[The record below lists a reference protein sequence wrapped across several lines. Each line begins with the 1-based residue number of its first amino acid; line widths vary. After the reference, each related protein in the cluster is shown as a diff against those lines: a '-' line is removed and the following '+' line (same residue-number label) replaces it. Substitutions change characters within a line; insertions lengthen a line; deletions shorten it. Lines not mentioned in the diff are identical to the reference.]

1 MYSDKKIIA
10 YVFSIFLFLGIC
22 LSMLQ
27 RIVSEIGTA
36 FSLSN
41 TSVGTIITM
50 VFVGYLISP
59 ILTGELTDKIGRKK
73 VLLAAFGVLISG
85 LALVL
90 FVDSVVAV
98 GIGFF
103 IIGMSFAML
112 ELSMSSMLT
121 DMRPNDASKILN
133 LSRAFFAVGT
143 VSGPFIAMLII
154 NTTGNWVYSMLF
166 ALVMITVLFAVF
178 LKLSFPLPKYP
189 NQTMAKHDAPSLTLS
204 LLKNKV
210 VLVLCISMV
219 MYLAIEAGITFYVS
233 RYIDSITDNA
243 VFSTLTLSVFWLCM
257 AIGRFASTRFKN
269 DPIKMVAA
277 LSILAGIG
285 LAVCMLFGGLSIS
298 IVSFGIMGLGC
309 SAMFPTLLAIGKNN
323 FPKYTNTIFGIL
335 LSAAGIGGIIQPLI
349 MGSVAD
355 SAGLKAALATVFV
368 PIALLFATQI
378 ILLYFARSKK
388 SESTPQSE

>member
-1 MYSDKKIIA
+1 MSNDKKIIA

-41 TSVGTIITM
+41 TAVGTIITM

-59 ILTGELTDKIGRKK
+59 ILLGELTDKVGRKK
-73 VLLAAFGVLISG
+73 VLLFGFSVLISG
-85 LALVL
+85 FALVL
-90 FVDSVVAV
+90 FIDSVVAV

-103 IIGMSFAML
+103 IIGMSFAVL
-112 ELSMSSMLT
+112 ELTMSSMLT
-121 DMRPNDASKILN
+121 DMRPNDAGKILN
-133 LSRAFFAVGT
+133 LSRVFFAVGT
-143 VSGPFIAMLII
+143 VSGPFIAMLLLAA
-154 NTTGNWVYSMLF
+154 TGNWVSIMLL
-166 ALVMITVLFAVF
+166 ALIMITVLFALF

-189 NQTMAKHDAPSLTLS
+189 NQTVTKHNTPSLTLS

-210 VLVLCISMV
+210 VLVLCVSMV
-219 MYLAIEAGITFYVS
+219 MYLAIEAGITFYVF
-233 RYIDSITDNA
+233 RYINSITDNA
-243 VFSTLTLSVFWLCM
+243 VLSTLTLSVFWLCM
-257 AIGRFASTRFKN
+257 AIGRFASTRFKY
-269 DPIKMVAA
+269 DPIKLVATI
-277 LSILAGIG
+277 SILASIG
-285 LAVCMLFGGLSIS
+285 LAVCMLFSSLPIS

-355 SAGLKAALATVFV
+355 SAGLKAALATIFV
-368 PIALLFATQI
+368 PLALLFAAQMV
-378 ILLYFARSKK
+378 LLYFARSKTMESSRL
-388 SESTPQSE
+388 SE